1 MQYSRELNKGPLT
14 YIINHG
20 LGKKWSLLLEKSFGY
35 LVNDL
40 GITGA
45 KFYVTNGTVTIKFDV

>member
-1 MQYSRELNKGPLT
+1 MQYSRELNEGTLT

-35 LVNDL
+35 LVDDL
-40 GITGA
+40 GIKDA
-45 KFYVTNGTVTIKFDV
+45 KFYVTNGTVTIKLSL